1 LRWGPA
7 PPALLPPCP
16 MTAKP
21 CPGVSPRPSRLQG
34 PVPAFTIF
42 AEMTRRRSLRTRWQ
56 LCSVNANSY

>member
-16 MTAKP
+16 MIAKP
-21 CPGVSPRPSRLQG
+21 CPGVSPRPSRLQA
-34 PVPAFTIF
+34 PMLAFTIF

-56 LCSVNANSY
+56 LC